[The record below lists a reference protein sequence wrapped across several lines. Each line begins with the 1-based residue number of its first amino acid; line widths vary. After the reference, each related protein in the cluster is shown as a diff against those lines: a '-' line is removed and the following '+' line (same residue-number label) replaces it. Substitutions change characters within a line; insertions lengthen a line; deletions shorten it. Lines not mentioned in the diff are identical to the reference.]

1 MSDVE
6 LYLWFVVGIVF
17 SVIVPIVAKW
27 LRAAQKKALP
37 SASFLQQVWGI
48 AGPYVKIAVASLIV
62 GFVLLA
68 MYRSGGGKAI
78 EAWYQ
83 AFLYGYA
90 WDSTLQK
97 ITL

>member
-1 MSDVE
+1 MSDVD
-6 LYLWFVVGIVF
+6 LYIWFVVGIVF

-27 LRAAQKKALP
+27 LRAVQTKTLP
-37 SASFLQQVWGI
+37 VGTIWSQVWEI

-68 MYRSGGGKAI
+68 MYRSGGGQDIK
-78 EAWYQ
+78 AWYQ